1 MKLKI
6 FFILFLCLISEGIE
20 GANLPQSVAP
30 IQPTSSNVGELAPA
44 SYENANGVKYP
55 NVPFYGNPKIT
66 HKGKVDGLGK
76 VDTSN
81 RFSVLQ
87 GLTEENQDKM
97 FGKSEIKPK
106 IEEECEEDCEEE
118 CVEEVVIDTSQ
129 LNTKQASSA
138 IKKPNRKLLQ
148 YERERPSYK
157 EDRPNFSDRTNTCCC
172 CCPNWVKVIVI
183 GALTLPGLLFNYS
196 GNVMD
201 CKISPDFGINR
212 NLPSC
217 VKIDDSISCN
227 SNYFLWVHSKD
238 FHKHFDKN
246 ETFGLYC
253 PIGKNNSMDKVAEA
267 VVTRVKDKVKGNGLL
282 LLFRKISPKMERK
295 LEMMRILT
303 TNVQL

>member
-1 MKLKI
+1 M
-6 FFILFLCLISEGIE
+6 
-20 GANLPQSVAP
+20 
-30 IQPTSSNVGELAPA
+30 
-44 SYENANGVKYP
+44 
-55 NVPFYGNPKIT
+55 
-66 HKGKVDGLGK
+66 LG
-76 VDTSN
+76 S
-81 RFSVLQ
+81 
-87 GLTEENQDKM
+87 
-97 FGKSEIKPK
+97 KPK

-129 LNTKQASSA
+129 LNTKQTSSA

-172 CCPNWVKVIVI
+172 CCPNWVKVIVV

-217 VKIDDSISCN
+217 VKINDVISCN
-227 SNYFLWVHSKD
+227 SNYPLWVHSKD

-253 PIGKNNSMDKVAEA
+253 PIGANNSMDKVAEA
-267 VVTRVKDKVKGNGLL
+267 VVTRVKDKRKRKWTLTFVQKNYTNNGT
-282 LLFRKISPKMERK
+282 KA
-295 LEMMRILT
+295 
-303 TNVQL
+303 